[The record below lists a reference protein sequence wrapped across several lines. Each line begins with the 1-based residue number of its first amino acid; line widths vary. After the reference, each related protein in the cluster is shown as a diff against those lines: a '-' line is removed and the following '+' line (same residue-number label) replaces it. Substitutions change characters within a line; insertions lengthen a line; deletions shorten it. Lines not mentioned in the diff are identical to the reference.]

1 MNKISNLLKK
11 PFSTYSLEEKLEIKR
26 LGRPLPDLEISKTCA
41 ASASG
46 NSKARTRKFN
56 RNIYSKNGWLCG
68 CDEKHAFFCFPC
80 TLFGGENTWTKYGVT
95 DLVHIWEKIKT
106 HEKSRVHINNVFSFS
121 VLGKSNISTQLSAA
135 YRQTILAHNEQVD
148 KNRYVLNI
156 IINCIRF
163 CGALELAL
171 RGHDESDDS
180 ENRGVF
186 RELIDF
192 SSHLD
197 KDLRHH
203 FSKSSVF
210 KGTSKTTQNEL
221 LECMLD
227 IYHQEVEKEI
237 KSADYV
243 GVIADETTDVASE
256 FQLVI
261 ILRYIVGGKPVERFW
276 NFVNPAGHDAISI
289 SECILKEINPL
300 VSDTPNK
307 LIAQSYDGAS
317 VMSGGLNGVQKI
329 IKDKYPFANYIHCY
343 AHQVNLIMSSA
354 ASSNRSVRIFFA
366 HLSGICSFFST
377 SPQRTQVLDEI
388 VQRRLPRSS
397 QTRWNFH
404 SRGVNTV
411 YEYRKELIV
420 VMETLENHENI
431 KLDSTIE
438 QAGAYKLRLKDKDFV
453 FWLTVF
459 HKVMPHVEIVFKQ
472 LQKKNTDPVRVK
484 QDLKIFENEIQKI
497 RDQMDTIIEDIDLED
512 LEDEPPPHK
521 RSRTQSTS
529 DSLINKKREA
539 LEICDCIIQQ
549 INTRFS
555 FSGHLVA
562 TNLFAVDN
570 FPEYRDRFPDKF
582 LCEVVDVYPFLEKSR
597 LKTELQVLYEREELR
612 SVSGAVS
619 LLSLVTQEEMCDTF
633 QETLKLLKVL
643 VTVPMSTSEAERCF
657 SMLKRIK
664 TFLRNSM
671 KEERLSALGMLSAE
685 KAFLNNIED
694 FNKRVIDL
702 FANKKERR
710 MDFTYRAV

>member
-1 MNKISNLLKK
+1 M
-11 PFSTYSLEEKLEIKR
+11 
-26 LGRPLPDLEISKTCA
+26 
-41 ASASG
+41 
-46 NSKARTRKFN
+46 
-56 RNIYSKNGWLCG
+56 
-68 CDEKHAFFCFPC
+68 
-80 TLFGGENTWTKYGVT
+80 
-95 DLVHIWEKIKT
+95 
-106 HEKSRVHINNVFSFS
+106 
-121 VLGKSNISTQLSAA
+121 
-135 YRQTILAHNEQVD
+135 
-148 KNRYVLNI
+148 
-156 IINCIRF
+156 
-163 CGALELAL
+163 
-171 RGHDESDDS
+171 
-180 ENRGVF
+180 
-186 RELIDF
+186 
-192 SSHLD
+192 
-197 KDLRHH
+197 
-203 FSKSSVF
+203 
-210 KGTSKTTQNEL
+210 
-221 LECMLD
+221 
-227 IYHQEVEKEI
+227 
-237 KSADYV
+237 
-243 GVIADETTDVASE
+243 
-256 FQLVI
+256 
-261 ILRYIVGGKPVERFW
+261 
-276 NFVNPAGHDAISI
+276 
-289 SECILKEINPL
+289 
-300 VSDTPNK
+300 
-307 LIAQSYDGAS
+307 
-317 VMSGGLNGVQKI
+317 
-329 IKDKYPFANYIHCY
+329 
-343 AHQVNLIMSSA
+343 
-354 ASSNRSVRIFFA
+354 
-366 HLSGICSFFST
+366 
-377 SPQRTQVLDEI
+377 
-388 VQRRLPRSS
+388 
-397 QTRWNFH
+397 
-404 SRGVNTV
+404 NTV

>member
-1 MNKISNLLKK
+1 MNKISSLLNK
-11 PFSTYSLEEKLEIKR
+11 PFSTYSLEEKLEIKQ
-26 LGRPLPDLEISKTCA
+26 LGRPLPDLDISKTYA
-41 ASASG
+41 TSSG
-46 NSKARTRKFN
+46 SRVRTRKFN
-56 RNIYSKNGWLCG
+56 HNIYSKNGWLCG

-80 TLFGGENTWTKYGVT
+80 TLFGGEVTWTKNGVT

-106 HEKSRVHINNVFSFS
+106 HEKSKVHINNVFSFS

-135 YRQTILAHNEQVD
+135 YRQTIVAHNEQVD

-171 RGHDESDDS
+171 RGHNESDDS

-197 KDLRHH
+197 KDLRDH

-227 IYHQEVEKEI
+227 IYHEEVAKEI

-243 GVIADETTDVASE
+243 AVIADETTDVASE

-276 NFVNPAGHDAISI
+276 NFVSPAGHDALSI
-289 SECILKEINPL
+289 SECILKEISPL
-300 VSDTPNK
+300 VSDSPNK
-307 LIAQSYDGAS
+307 LVAQSYDGAS

-329 IKDKYPFANYIHCY
+329 IRDKYPFANYVHCY

-354 ASSNRSVRIFFA
+354 ASINRSVRIFFA

-377 SPQRTQVLDEI
+377 SPQRTRVLDEI

-411 YEYRKELIV
+411 YEYRKELV
-420 VMETLENHENI
+420 TVMENLENNDNI

-459 HKVMPHVEIVFKQ
+459 HKIMPHVDIVFKQ
-472 LQKKNTDPVRVK
+472 LQKQNTDPVKVK
-484 QDLKIFENEIQKI
+484 QDLQNFENEIQKI
-497 RDQMDTIIEDIDLED
+497 RDQMDTIIADIDLED
-512 LEDEPPPHK
+512 LEDEMPPHK
-521 RSRTQSTS
+521 RPRTQRTLTS

-555 FSGHLVA
+555 FCGHLVA

-570 FPEYRDRFPDKF
+570 FAEYRNKFPDKF
-582 LCEVVDVYPFLEKSR
+582 LCEVVNVYPFLEKSR
-597 LKTELQVLYEREELR
+597 LRTELQVLYEREELQR
-612 SVSGAVS
+612 VSGAVS
-619 LLSLVTQEEMCDTF
+619 LLSLLIQEEMRDTF

-694 FNKRVIDL
+694 FNKRVINL

-710 MDFTYRAV
+710 MDFIYRAI